1 MRRSRVR
8 ELASGVLPVAG
19 LLAETGATLR
29 QEQFDW
35 LHALVR
41 LEPDERD
48 HLMTSVERF
57 RDPERNPLG
66 EEIREDL
73 LARLGLYGVR
83 LAVRLIADGD
93 VRSATA
99 LSEAL
104 LEHSGIRALQ
114 RVLAEAYGER
124 AALLK
129 ARSALVALR
138 AIGTTLGRDGVA
150 GSANVTEAI
159 DRLEASSGALALLR
173 LQHLVLA
180 GHLELDAGERGEV
193 GRLWGSGRDAER
205 VGLAAGASAEE
216 VRAAALAGVERWRGR
231 AGNPLS
237 DRRTIEAAE
246 IVSRAYE
253 EIHAAAS
260 DAVQPPRDQRSEG
273 LVARLRGWSSWRS
286 RWGAFL
292 PLGLL

>member
-1 MRRSRVR
+1 M
-8 ELASGVLPVAG
+8 L
-19 LLAETGATLR
+19 
-29 QEQFDW
+29 
-35 LHALVR
+35 
-41 LEPDERD
+41 
-48 HLMTSVERF
+48 TSVERF

-193 GRLWGSGRDAER
+193 GRLCGTGRDAER

-253 EIHAAAS
+253 EIHAAA
-260 DAVQPPRDQRSEG
+260 Q
-273 LVARLRGWSSWRS
+273 
-286 RWGAFL
+286 
-292 PLGLL
+292 